1 MGRPRTFA
9 NGRGPISAGGGMST
23 IGGKDEKLIPF
34 DLHHFRMASLQRFII
49 LDYTPQCSQDVTLLG
64 TKG

>member
-1 MGRPRTFA
+1 MGKLLTFGNRRA
-9 NGRGPISAGGGMST
+9 PISAGGGIS
-23 IGGKDEKLIPF
+23 IVGGKDEKAIPF

-49 LDYTPQCSQDVTLLG
+49 LDYTPQCSQEVTLLG